1 MSINDD
7 GFVSLLDMDTC
18 EEKNDL
24 KMPEGEMGTG
34 IRDAFE
40 KDESGILV
48 KIYNF
53 CLFLIFFFC
62 NLNF

>member
-7 GFVSLLDMDTC
+7 GFVSLLDMDTLN
-18 EEKNDL
+18 EKNDL
-24 KMPEGEMGTG
+24 KLPESELAAG

-48 KIYNF
+48 S
-53 CLFLIFFFC
+53 
-62 NLNF
+62 